1 MYNWRILCDTTFPV
15 PGIYTARSEVT
26 EMLISLLL
34 ALLLAGSQQGG
45 TSSSQANVSSP
56 LPDATKLL
64 RAKDQAL
71 LDAIAPG
78 DVKTWDAAMAEGA
91 IYVDENGQIMQRA
104 EFLKQLTPLP
114 AGASGTIKIS
124 DYSASLHENVG
135 TVIHTDDEEENYHG
149 EMLHA
154 RYLTTET
161 WQNTGG
167 DWKLLLV
174 HVYAVLHDP
183 PEQKLN
189 AQELDTYVGKYTA
202 GDLTYTIRREGDH
215 LVGEREGRPSAK
227 LSAELRDVFFVAG
240 QPRTRKIF
248 QYDASGKVTGF

>member
-1 MYNWRILCDTTFPV
+1 
-15 PGIYTARSEVT
+15 
-26 EMLISLLL
+26 MLISLLL

-78 DVKTWDAAMAEGA
+78 DVKT
-91 IYVDENGQIMQRA
+91 
-104 EFLKQLTPLP
+104 LTPLP

-248 QYDASGKVTGF
+248 QYDASGKVTGFVDRREGVDLVWTRMK